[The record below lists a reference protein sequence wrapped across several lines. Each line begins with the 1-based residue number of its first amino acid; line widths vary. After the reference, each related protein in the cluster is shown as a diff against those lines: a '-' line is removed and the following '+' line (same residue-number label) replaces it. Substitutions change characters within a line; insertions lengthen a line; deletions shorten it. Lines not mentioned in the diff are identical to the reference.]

1 MRFYVYPYTCPCP
14 RYFCLTRGCC
24 SQSLVAERYA
34 RWALGCRLE
43 FVGTGGAHTSAE
55 VFNFMKT
62 LTPGSTFEPVNS
74 YGTTEVPGTT
84 PCVCDTAPPTCAERA
99 SDVWGV
105 CTVAGICN
113 NGVISDDIE
122 VKLVDVPSMN
132 YLSTYVGLNAP
143 RTAHVV
149 DTTVTRPSDK
159 PWPRGEIWA
168 RSKTFMTP
176 GYWNQPAATAD
187 AFEVRH
193 HCKALCSLV
202 TVGTGVDKSR
212 VARGRMGGSR
222 LVTLVKSTGRELCV
236 SLIERKTWRSCTT
249 ADAAC
254 GSHLVP
260 SNR

>member
-1 MRFYVYPYTCPCP
+1 M
-14 RYFCLTRGCC
+14 
-24 SQSLVAERYA
+24 
-34 RWALGCRLE
+34 
-43 FVGTGGAHTSAE
+43 
-55 VFNFMKT
+55 
-62 LTPGSTFEPVNS
+62 
-74 YGTTEVPGTT
+74 
-84 PCVCDTAPPTCAERA
+84 
-99 SDVWGV
+99 WGV

-149 DTTVTRPSDK
+149 DTTFTRPSDK

-202 TVGTGVDKSR
+202 TVG
-212 VARGRMGGSR
+212 
-222 LVTLVKSTGRELCV
+222 
-236 SLIERKTWRSCTT
+236 
-249 ADAAC
+249 AAC
-254 GSHLVP
+254 YLVGAVWP
-260 SNR
+260 TRVGLNSRSDVSGTDRRLLCG